1 MREGGMPQTEGKG
14 LQRTPAWNFNNNA
27 DWSNSV
33 SDSLSHLIRI
43 FVAESDPLSSQLLA
57 EALARDSGIEVL
69 NFSSDPLEIIRI
81 LRSCPIDVLLVSA
94 RLHEEPERGLSLVQ
108 QLRMEHS
115 GLKAVA
121 LLDSR
126 RPELVV
132 QAFRSGVCGVFCRK
146 TDISLLSKCVAAVHR
161 GEVWANSEELNF
173 VLAALASA
181 EPYKF
186 ESKRLALLTPREE
199 AVVKS
204 LVEGLTNREIAQTL
218 AISQHTVKNYIFKIF
233 DKLGVS
239 NRVELAVQVL
249 SEPIHAR
256 SLRVRPYE
264 GKTTIIEDRQYD
276 RLSSITQ

>member
-1 MREGGMPQTEGKG
+1 
-14 LQRTPAWNFNNNA
+14 
-27 DWSNSV
+27 V
-33 SDSLSHLIRI
+33 SDSLFHLIRI
-43 FVAESDPLSSQLLA
+43 FVVDSNHLSSQLLA

-69 NFSSDPLEIIRI
+69 GFSSDPLDTVRR
-81 LRSCPIDVLLVSA
+81 LRACPLDVLLISA
-94 RLHEEPERGLSLVQ
+94 RLHEEPERGLSLMQ
-108 QLRMEHS
+108 QLRIEHS

-132 QAFRSGVCGVFCRK
+132 QAFRAGASGVFCRK
-146 TDISLLSKCVAAVHR
+146 TDISLLSKCVATVHR

-173 VLAALASA
+173 VIAALAST

-186 ESKRLALLTPREE
+186 EGKRLALLTRREE

-204 LVEGLTNREIAQTL
+204 LVEGLTNREIAETL

-264 GKTTIIEDRQYD
+264 GQTEVNEGQQYS
-276 RLSSITQ
+276 RLFATGQ

>member
-1 MREGGMPQTEGKG
+1 M
-14 LQRTPAWNFNNNA
+14 
-27 DWSNSV
+27 

-43 FVAESDPLSSQLLA
+43 FVADSNHLSSQLLA
-57 EALARDSGIEVL
+57 EALARGSGIEVL
-69 NFSSDPLEIIRI
+69 GFSSDPLEIVRRLRI
-81 LRSCPIDVLLVSA
+81 CPLDILLISA

-108 QLRMEHS
+108 QLRIEHS
-115 GLKAVA
+115 GLKSVA
-121 LLDSR
+121 LLDSS

-132 QAFRSGVCGVFCRK
+132 QAFRSGVSGVFCRK

-173 VLAALASA
+173 VIAALAST
-181 EPYKF
+181 ESYKF
-186 ESKRLALLTPREE
+186 EGKRLALLTRREE

-256 SLRVRPYE
+256 SLPVRPYE
-264 GKTTIIEDRQYD
+264 GKTEVNEGQQYSRLFATRQ
-276 RLSSITQ
+276 

>member
-1 MREGGMPQTEGKG
+1 M
-14 LQRTPAWNFNNNA
+14 
-27 DWSNSV
+27 SN
-33 SDSLSHLIRI
+33 SLSHLTRI
-43 FVAESDPLSSQLLA
+43 FVADSNLLSSQLLA
-57 EALARDSGIEVL
+57 EALARDSDIKIVG
-69 NFSSDPLEIIRI
+69 FSSDPLEIVRI
-81 LRSCPIDVLLVSA
+81 LGSCPLDVLLISA

-108 QLRMEHS
+108 HLRMQHS

-121 LLDSR
+121 LLDSCK
-126 RPELVV
+126 PELVV

-173 VLAALASA
+173 VLAALAST

-186 ESKRLALLTPREE
+186 ESKKLALLTRREE

-218 AISQHTVKNYIFKIF
+218 SISQHTVKNYIFKIF

-239 NRVELAVQVL
+239 NRVELVIQVL
-249 SEPIHAR
+249 SEPTHAR
-256 SLRVRPYE
+256 SLPVRPYQ
-264 GKTTIIEDRQYD
+264 GKTTIIEDRSTI
-276 RLSSITQ
+276 RLSSTTQ

>member
-1 MREGGMPQTEGKG
+1 M
-14 LQRTPAWNFNNNA
+14 
-27 DWSNSV
+27 
-33 SDSLSHLIRI
+33 SDSVSHLIRI
-43 FVAESDPLSSQLLA
+43 VVADSSPLSSQLLA

-69 NFSSDPLEIIRI
+69 GVSSDPLEITRI

-94 RLHEEPERGLSLVQ
+94 RLHEEPERGLSVVQ

-132 QAFRSGVCGVFCRK
+132 RAFRSGVCGVFCHK
-146 TDISLLSKCVAAVHR
+146 AEISMLSKCIAAVYR
-161 GEVWANSEELNF
+161 GEIWANSEELNF
-173 VLAALASA
+173 VLTALVSTA
-181 EPYKF
+181 PYKF
-186 ESKRLALLTPREE
+186 ESKRLALLTRREE

-204 LVEGLTNREIAQTL
+204 LVDGLTNREIAQIL

-249 SEPIHAR
+249 SEPIHPR
-256 SLRVRPYE
+256 PVRVSPYE
-264 GKTTIIEDRQYD
+264 NKTAVIKDQQYD
-276 RLSSITQ
+276 RISSITQ

>member
-1 MREGGMPQTEGKG
+1 M
-14 LQRTPAWNFNNNA
+14 
-27 DWSNSV
+27 SNYP
-33 SDSLSHLIRI
+33 SHLIRI
-43 FVAESDPLSSQLLA
+43 FIADSNPLSSQLLA
-57 EALARDSGIEVL
+57 EALARNTGIEVL
-69 NFSSDPLEIIRI
+69 GFSSDPLEIVRI

-121 LLDSR
+121 LLDSSR
-126 RPELVV
+126 HEVVV

-146 TDISLLSKCVAAVHR
+146 TSISLLSKCVAAVYR
-161 GEVWANSEELNF
+161 GEIWANSEELNF
-173 VLAALASA
+173 VLAALAST
-181 EPYKF
+181 EPHKF
-186 ESKRLALLTPREE
+186 ESKRLALLTRREE

-239 NRVELAVQVL
+239 NRVELTVQVL

-256 SLRVRPYE
+256 SLRVPPYE
-264 GKTTIIEDRQYD
+264 GKTAIIEDQQYD

>member
-1 MREGGMPQTEGKG
+1 VECRNQKE
-14 LQRTPAWNFNNNA
+14 RAFSTPAGNFNNNA

-57 EALARDSGIEVL
+57 EALARDSCIEVL

-94 RLHEEPERGLSLVQ
+94 RLHEEPERGFSLVQ

-161 GEVWANSEELNF
+161 GGVWANSEELNF
-173 VLAALASA
+173 VLAALAPT

-186 ESKRLALLTPREE
+186 ESKRLGLLTPREE

-264 GKTTIIEDRQYD
+264 GKTTVI
-276 RLSSITQ
+276 